1 MLDGI
6 FIKKQRALLGSERK
20 TGINRVSHSLSL
32 ANSFSKQSSSFQD
45 VSAMIYGI
53 MGVLNFC
60 PLPVDLFICYWKVTL
75 TILVSGILNVLVSLF
90 ARGIE
95 LMKNIYICVHVY
107 EIY

>member
-20 TGINRVSHSLSL
+20 TGINGVSHSLSL

-60 PLPVDLFICYWKVTL
+60 PLPVDLFICYRKITL

-95 LMKNIYICVHVY
+95 LMKNIYICVHVD